1 MWIIL
6 LDICTPE
13 NDAYFC
19 KYLEPQLHIIIQK
32 KSGGEL

>member
-6 LDICTPE
+6 LHICTPE
-13 NDAYFC
+13 NGAYFC
-19 KYLEPQLHIIIQK
+19 KHLEPQLHIVIQK